1 MKKTM
6 LYTIGILSACM
17 LGGCQSGTNSETEEL
32 RRQVADLQQQISELQ
47 QTDHTDAADTDTT
60 ADPNAPATDTT
71 ADSGASA
78 TDTTTDPDA
87 ADTDDTLETLTALV
101 DNFTSRIDDL
111 LIDSRNKELEQFF
124 SYKQEAAG
132 IDRRLDRYE
141 DELERQVR
149 GGSLSR
155 DDYRSMERELEDL
168 EDRLDNAEDSLEYYY
183 GIDD

>member
-47 QTDHTDAADTDTT
+47 QTDHRDAADTDTT

-78 TDTTTDPDA
+78 TDTTTDPGA

-101 DNFTSRIDDL
+101 DDFTSRIDDL

-124 SYKQEAAG
+124 SYKQEATG

>member
-47 QTDHTDAADTDTT
+47 QTDHTDT
-60 ADPNAPATDTT
+60 ADTDTT

-78 TDTTTDPDA
+78 TDTTTDPGTS
-87 ADTDDTLETLTALV
+87 DTDDTLETLTALV
-101 DNFTSRIDDL
+101 DDFTSKIDDL

-141 DELERQVR
+141 DELERLVR
-149 GGSLSR
+149 DGSLSR